1 MSGAPNTSNQ
11 CKQQTHISSLH
22 SFPSQYPCFP
32 AGGLLSQH
40 LDRLPVGGYM
50 AVEGPLGHMTY
61 EGPGRLRH
69 CGEDVQVEEFLAVA
83 GGTGITPI
91 VQVSR

>member
-1 MSGAPNTSNQ
+1 
-11 CKQQTHISSLH
+11 
-22 SFPSQYPCFP
+22 
-32 AGGLLSQH
+32 
-40 LDRLPVGGYM
+40 M